1 MKGSDIMARPTELTQ
16 DKINEAADQLTAEG
30 KKPSP
35 NLVRGLLGSGSY
47 STIKA
52 MIDVWQEAQ
61 EKEKEIPVPAVP
73 DFAYGLL
80 ERLHKEMY
88 IQNYKTLEAQR
99 QQLNIS
105 QTHFEAEKREMLN
118 EIEALE
124 VNGKQVASRLTE
136 VESQLQLAHES
147 VNKIQAEKE
156 ILLSQVNEQKVKLS
170 VLEEREQQMVVQMA
184 DKEKQLAKA
193 QEREEVLQA
202 ALARQSETRS

>member
-1 MKGSDIMARPTELTQ
+1 MARPSELTQ
-16 DKINEAADQLTAEG
+16 DKINEAADQLVAEG

-99 QQLNIS
+99 QQLDIS

-124 VNGKQVASRLTE
+124 VNGKKMSARLEE
-136 VESQLQLAHES
+136 VENLLQLAHES
-147 VNKIQAEKE
+147 VNKIQEDKQT
-156 ILLSQVNEQKVKLS
+156 LLSQVNEQKVKLS
-170 VLEEREQQMVVQMA
+170 VLGEREQQMVLQLN
-184 DKEKQLAKA
+184 DKNEQLRQA
-193 QEREEVLQA
+193 QERERVLQVA
-202 ALARQSETRS
+202 VAKSGADKA

>member
-1 MKGSDIMARPTELTQ
+1 MARPTELTQ

-35 NLVRGLLGSGSY
+35 NLVRSLLGSGSY

-99 QQLNIS
+99 QQLDIS

-124 VNGKQVASRLTE
+124 LNGKQVASRLTE

-156 ILLSQVNEQKVKLS
+156 ALLSEVSEQKVKLAI
-170 VLEEREQQMVVQMA
+170 LQEREQQIVGQLA
-184 DKEKQLAKA
+184 DKDKQLVQA
-193 QEREEVLQA
+193 QEREVALQA
-202 ALARQSETRS
+202 ALARQGATNS

>member
-1 MKGSDIMARPTELTQ
+1 MARPSELTQ
-16 DKINEAADQLTAEG
+16 DKINEAADQLVAEG

-47 STIKA
+47 STIKT

-99 QQLNIS
+99 QQLDIS

-124 VNGKQVASRLTE
+124 VNGKQVASRLEE
-136 VESQLQLAHES
+136 VEKLLQLAHES
-147 VNKIQAEKE
+147 VNKMQEDKQA
-156 ILLSQVNEQKVKLS
+156 LLSQMNEQKVKLAI
-170 VLEEREQQMVVQMA
+170 LEEREQQMVEQLA
-184 DKEKQLAKA
+184 DKNKQLVKA

-202 ALARQSETRS
+202 ALTKQNAGVS

>member
-1 MKGSDIMARPTELTQ
+1 MARPTELTQ
-16 DKINEAADQLTAEG
+16 DKINEAADQLVAEG

-47 STIKA
+47 STIKT
-52 MIDVWQEAQ
+52 MIDVWPEAQ
-61 EKEKEIPVPAVP
+61 EKEQEIPVPAVP

-99 QQLNIS
+99 QQLDIS

-124 VNGKQVASRLTE
+124 VNGKKTASRLEE
-136 VESQLQLAHES
+136 VENLLQLAHES

-156 ILLSQVNEQKVKLS
+156 AFLSQVNEQKVKLS
-170 VLEEREQQMVVQMA
+170 VLEEREQQMVAQLK
-184 DKEKQLAKA
+184 DKNEQIQQA
-193 QEREEVLQA
+193 QERERVLQVA
-202 ALARQSETRS
+202 VAKGSGNSA